1 MTMKLFGKDDKYKTF
16 VLSIGDKKNI
26 SFGKNDISLGI
37 KDLSLL
43 ISNSNRDFMIVNKDK
58 EVLFLKFKLEL
69 KCALEKYILE
79 KNKKKDRLKELKD
92 ILEKERLTDKIT
104 ILDNK
109 VIVSG
114 MKDTN
119 DINVLFSSLLKN
131 KDNSSTLFNK
141 VFSND
146 NIIINNFISKKEKKI
161 SDNIEKIVNKI
172 RRNPE
177 FTLYNNNSLKYQHIT
192 TISNKIFKEPEN
204 TDITNDD
211 SHNKNNLDKIE
222 EKAPPKKNQKSEKA
236 ALMEQLDED
245 KQKMNELLATSSQGL
260 LKTVEYIDNLS
271 NLISSKTDNGTCNSD
286 LIDQFKMSIET
297 LVKKCNVFN
306 KDSQFLSKKDI
317 EIELSEIKITIE
329 ELNEIIKKMKDFK
342 SNQLYCFYKEADKS
356 NFTTVN
362 EINVNFKK
370 VFFNNIKDMFS
381 QLSSYNK
388 SLKENKGFFLKLY
401 KFLFKNKYLRKKEI
415 NDNAVKKLEILD
427 RDLFL
432 LLESLDFK
440 NNYVP
445 DWTCKLVAKII
456 NESMPRND
464 IFWRFSKER
473 TEWNKIYKS
482 FIVDR
487 SFIVERKREE
497 I

>member
-1 MTMKLFGKDDKYKTF
+1 
-16 VLSIGDKKNI
+16 
-26 SFGKNDISLGI
+26 
-37 KDLSLL
+37 
-43 ISNSNRDFMIVNKDK
+43 
-58 EVLFLKFKLEL
+58 
-69 KCALEKYILE
+69 
-79 KNKKKDRLKELKD
+79 
-92 ILEKERLTDKIT
+92 
-104 ILDNK
+104 
-109 VIVSG
+109 
-114 MKDTN
+114 
-119 DINVLFSSLLKN
+119 
-131 KDNSSTLFNK
+131 
-141 VFSND
+141 
-146 NIIINNFISKKEKKI
+146 FISKKEKKI
-161 SDNIEKIVNKI
+161 SDDIENIANKI
-172 RRNPE
+172 MRNPE
-177 FTLYNNNSLKYQHIT
+177 FTLYNKSLKYQRIT

-211 SHNKNNLDKIE
+211 SHNKNNLDKIKKE
-222 EKAPPKKNQKSEKA
+222 DSSKKNKKSKKT
-236 ALMEQLDED
+236 ALMEQLDKD
-245 KQKMNELLATSSQGL
+245 KKKMNELLAISSQGL

-271 NLISSKTDNGTCNSD
+271 NLISSKTDNGICNSD

-306 KDSQFLSKKDI
+306 KDSQFLPEKDI

-329 ELNEIIKKMKDFK
+329 ELNEIIKKMESFK
-342 SNQLYCFYKEADKS
+342 SNQLYCFYKEADES

-388 SLKENKGFFLKLY
+388 SLKKNKGFFLKLY

-427 RDLFL
+427 RDLFF
-432 LLESLDFK
+432 LLESKDFK

-445 DWTCKLVAKII
+445 DWACKLVAKII

-482 FIVDR
+482 FIV
-487 SFIVERKREE
+487 ERKREE

>member
-1 MTMKLFGKDDKYKTF
+1 MTMKLFGKDDEYKTF
-16 VLSIGDKKNI
+16 VLSIGNKKNI
-26 SFGKNDISLGI
+26 SLGEYDISLGR

-58 EVLFLKFKLEL
+58 EVLFLKFTLEL
-69 KCALEKYILE
+69 KCALEKYIFG
-79 KNKKKDRLKELKD
+79 KNKKKDRLKKLKD
-92 ILEKERLTDKIT
+92 ILEKERLTDKIK

-109 VIVSG
+109 VIVSEI
-114 MKDTN
+114 KDAN

-131 KDNSSTLFNK
+131 KDDSSTLFNK
-141 VFSND
+141 IFSNK
-146 NIIINNFISKKEKKI
+146 NTIINSFISKKEKKI
-161 SDNIEKIVNKI
+161 SDDIEKIANKI
-172 RRNPE
+172 MRNPE
-177 FTLYNNNSLKYQHIT
+177 FTLYNNKSLKYQHIT

-211 SHNKNNLDKIE
+211 SHNKNNLDKIKKE
-222 EKAPPKKNQKSEKA
+222 DSSKKNKKSKKT
-236 ALMEQLDED
+236 ALMEQLDKD
-245 KQKMNELLATSSQGL
+245 KKKMNELLAISSQGL

-271 NLISSKTDNGTCNSD
+271 NLISSKTDNGICNSD

-306 KDSQFLSKKDI
+306 KDSQFLPEKDI
-317 EIELSEIKITIE
+317 EIELSDIKITIE
-329 ELNEIIKKMKDFK
+329 ELNEIIKKMESFK
-342 SNQLYCFYKEADKS
+342 SNQLYFFYKEADES

-401 KFLFKNKYLRKKEI
+401 KLLFKNKYLRKKEI

-427 RDLFL
+427 RDLFF
-432 LLESLDFK
+432 LLESKDFK

-445 DWTCKLVAKII
+445 DWACKLVAKII

>member
-1 MTMKLFGKDDKYKTF
+1 MLW
-16 VLSIGDKKNI
+16 KNTY
-26 SFGKNDISLGI
+26 
-37 KDLSLL
+37 
-43 ISNSNRDFMIVNKDK
+43 
-58 EVLFLKFKLEL
+58 
-69 KCALEKYILE
+69 LEKI
-79 KNKKKDRLKELKD
+79 KKKDRLKKLKD
-92 ILEKERLTDKIT
+92 ILEKERLTDKIK

-109 VIVSG
+109 VIVSEI
-114 MKDTN
+114 KDAN

-131 KDNSSTLFNK
+131 KDDSSTLFNK
-141 VFSND
+141 IFSNK
-146 NIIINNFISKKEKKI
+146 NTIINSFISKKEKKI
-161 SDNIEKIVNKI
+161 SDDIEKIANKI
-172 RRNPE
+172 MRNPE
-177 FTLYNNNSLKYQHIT
+177 FTLYNNKSLKYQHIT

-211 SHNKNNLDKIE
+211 SHNKNNLDKIKKE
-222 EKAPPKKNQKSEKA
+222 DSSKKNKKSKKT
-236 ALMEQLDED
+236 ALMEQLDKD
-245 KQKMNELLATSSQGL
+245 KKKMNELLAVSSQGL

-271 NLISSKTDNGTCNSD
+271 NLIGSKTDNGICNSD

-306 KDSQFLSKKDI
+306 KDSQFLPEKDI

-329 ELNEIIKKMKDFK
+329 ELNEIIKKMEGFK
-342 SNQLYCFYKEADKS
+342 SNQLYCFYKEADES

-401 KFLFKNKYLRKKEI
+401 KLLFKNKYLRKKEI

-427 RDLFL
+427 RDLFF
-432 LLESLDFK
+432 LLESKDFK

-445 DWTCKLVAKII
+445 DWACKLVAKII

>member
-1 MTMKLFGKDDKYKTF
+1 MTMKLFGKDDEYKTF
-16 VLSIGDKKNI
+16 VLSIGNKKNI
-26 SFGKNDISLGI
+26 SLGEGDISLGR

-43 ISNSNRDFMIVNKDK
+43 IRNSNRDFMIANKDK
-58 EVLFLKFKLEL
+58 EVLFFKFTLEL

-79 KNKKKDRLKELKD
+79 KNKKKDRLKKLKD
-92 ILEKERLTDKIT
+92 ILEKERLTDKII

-109 VIVSG
+109 VIVSEI
-114 MKDTN
+114 KDTN

-141 VFSND
+141 IFSNK
-146 NIIINNFISKKEKKI
+146 NIIINSFISKEEKKI
-161 SDNIEKIVNKI
+161 SDDIEKIVNKI

-204 TDITNDD
+204 TDITKDD

-222 EKAPPKKNQKSEKA
+222 EKESPKKSKKA
-236 ALMEQLDED
+236 ALMEQLDKD

-271 NLISSKTDNGTCNSD
+271 NLISSKTDNGTCNFD

-317 EIELSEIKITIE
+317 EIELSDIKITIE
-329 ELNEIIKKMKDFK
+329 ELNEIIKKMEDFK
-342 SNQLYCFYKEADKS
+342 SNQLYCFYKEADEY

-388 SLKENKGFFLKLY
+388 SLKENKGFSLNYINYYLKT
-401 KFLFKNKYLRKKEI
+401 N
-415 NDNAVKKLEILD
+415 
-427 RDLFL
+427 
-432 LLESLDFK
+432 
-440 NNYVP
+440 
-445 DWTCKLVAKII
+445 T
-456 NESMPRND
+456 
-464 IFWRFSKER
+464 
-473 TEWNKIYKS
+473 
-482 FIVDR
+482 
-487 SFIVERKREE
+487 
-497 I
+497 

>member
-222 EKAPPKKNQKSEKA
+222 EKAPPKKNQKSKKA

-370 VFFNNIKDMFS
+370 VFFNNIKD
-381 QLSSYNK
+381 
-388 SLKENKGFFLKLY
+388 
-401 KFLFKNKYLRKKEI
+401 
-415 NDNAVKKLEILD
+415 
-427 RDLFL
+427 
-432 LLESLDFK
+432 
-440 NNYVP
+440 
-445 DWTCKLVAKII
+445 
-456 NESMPRND
+456 
-464 IFWRFSKER
+464 
-473 TEWNKIYKS
+473 
-482 FIVDR
+482 
-487 SFIVERKREE
+487 
-497 I
+497 

>member
-222 EKAPPKKNQKSEKA
+222 EKAPPKKNQKSKKA

>member
-1 MTMKLFGKDDKYKTF
+1 MTMKLFGKDDEYKTF
-16 VLSIGDKKNI
+16 VLSIGNKKNI
-26 SFGKNDISLGI
+26 SLGEYDISLGR

-58 EVLFLKFKLEL
+58 EVLFLKFTLEL
-69 KCALEKYILE
+69 KCALEKYIFG
-79 KNKKKDRLKELKD
+79 KNKKKDRLKKLKD
-92 ILEKERLTDKIT
+92 ILEKERLTDKIK
-104 ILDNK
+104 ILDNN
-109 VIVSG
+109 VIVSEI
-114 MKDTN
+114 KDAN

-131 KDNSSTLFNK
+131 KDDSSTLFNK
-141 VFSND
+141 IFSNK
-146 NIIINNFISKKEKKI
+146 NTIINSFISKKEKKI
-161 SDNIEKIVNKI
+161 SDDIEKIANKI
-172 RRNPE
+172 MRNPE
-177 FTLYNNNSLKYQHIT
+177 FTLYNNKSLKYQHIT

-211 SHNKNNLDKIE
+211 SHNKNNLDKIKKE
-222 EKAPPKKNQKSEKA
+222 DSSKKNKKSKKT
-236 ALMEQLDED
+236 ALMEQLDKD
-245 KQKMNELLATSSQGL
+245 KKKMNELLAISSQGL
-260 LKTVEYIDNLS
+260 LKAVEYIDNLS
-271 NLISSKTDNGTCNSD
+271 NLISSKTDNGICNSD

-306 KDSQFLSKKDI
+306 KDSQFLPEKDI
-317 EIELSEIKITIE
+317 EIELSDIKITIE
-329 ELNEIIKKMKDFK
+329 ELNEIIKKMESFK
-342 SNQLYCFYKEADKS
+342 SNQLYFFYKEADES

-401 KFLFKNKYLRKKEI
+401 KLLFKNKYLRKKEI

-427 RDLFL
+427 RDLFF
-432 LLESLDFK
+432 LLESKDFK

-445 DWTCKLVAKII
+445 DWACKLVAKII

>member
-1 MTMKLFGKDDKYKTF
+1 
-16 VLSIGDKKNI
+16 
-26 SFGKNDISLGI
+26 
-37 KDLSLL
+37 
-43 ISNSNRDFMIVNKDK
+43 
-58 EVLFLKFKLEL
+58 
-69 KCALEKYILE
+69 
-79 KNKKKDRLKELKD
+79 
-92 ILEKERLTDKIT
+92 
-104 ILDNK
+104 NK

-146 NIIINNFISKKEKKI
+146 NIIINNFISKKEKNI

-177 FTLYNNNSLKYQHIT
+177 FTLYNNSLKYQHIT

-222 EKAPPKKNQKSEKA
+222 EKAPPKKNQKSKKA

-482 FIVDR
+482 FIV
-487 SFIVERKREE
+487 ERKREE

>member
-1 MTMKLFGKDDKYKTF
+1 MTMKLFGKDDEYKTF
-16 VLSIGDKKNI
+16 VLSIGNKKNI
-26 SFGKNDISLGI
+26 SLGEYDISLGR

-58 EVLFLKFKLEL
+58 EVLFLKFTLEL
-69 KCALEKYILE
+69 KCALEKYIFG
-79 KNKKKDRLKELKD
+79 KNKKKDRLKKLKD
-92 ILEKERLTDKIT
+92 IFEKERLTDKIK

-109 VIVSG
+109 VIVSEI
-114 MKDTN
+114 KDAN

-131 KDNSSTLFNK
+131 KDDSSTLFNK
-141 VFSND
+141 IFSNK
-146 NIIINNFISKKEKKI
+146 NTIINSFISKKEKKI
-161 SDNIEKIVNKI
+161 SDDIEKIANKI
-172 RRNPE
+172 MRNPE
-177 FTLYNNNSLKYQHIT
+177 FTLYNNKSLKYQHIT

-211 SHNKNNLDKIE
+211 SHNKNNLDKIKKE
-222 EKAPPKKNQKSEKA
+222 DSSKKNKKSKKT
-236 ALMEQLDED
+236 ALMEQLDKD
-245 KQKMNELLATSSQGL
+245 KKKMNELLAVSSQGL

-271 NLISSKTDNGTCNSD
+271 NLIGSKTDNGICNSD

-306 KDSQFLSKKDI
+306 KDSQFLPEKDI

-329 ELNEIIKKMKDFK
+329 ELNEIIKKMEGFK
-342 SNQLYCFYKEADKS
+342 SNQLYCFYKEADES

-401 KFLFKNKYLRKKEI
+401 KLLFKNKYLRKKEI

-427 RDLFL
+427 RDLFF
-432 LLESLDFK
+432 LLESKDFK

-445 DWTCKLVAKII
+445 DWACKLVAKII

>member
-222 EKAPPKKNQKSEKA
+222 EKAPPKKNQKSKKA

-401 KFLFKNKYLRKKEI
+401 KLLFKNKYLRKKEI

-456 NESMPRND
+456 NESMPRKD

>member
-1 MTMKLFGKDDKYKTF
+1 MTMKLFGKDDEYKTF
-16 VLSIGDKKNI
+16 VLSIGNKKNI
-26 SFGKNDISLGI
+26 SLGEYDISLGR

-58 EVLFLKFKLEL
+58 EVLFLKFTLEL
-69 KCALEKYILE
+69 KCALEKYIFG
-79 KNKKKDRLKELKD
+79 KNKKKDRLKKLKD
-92 ILEKERLTDKIT
+92 ILEKERLTDKIK

-109 VIVSG
+109 VIVSEI
-114 MKDTN
+114 KDAN

-131 KDNSSTLFNK
+131 KDDSSTLFNK
-141 VFSND
+141 IFSNK
-146 NIIINNFISKKEKKI
+146 NTIINSFISKKEKKI
-161 SDNIEKIVNKI
+161 SDDIEKIANKI
-172 RRNPE
+172 MRNPE
-177 FTLYNNNSLKYQHIT
+177 FTLYNNKSLKYQHIT

-211 SHNKNNLDKIE
+211 SHNKNNLDKIKKE
-222 EKAPPKKNQKSEKA
+222 DSSKKNKKSKKT
-236 ALMEQLDED
+236 ALMEQLDKD
-245 KQKMNELLATSSQGL
+245 KKKMNELLAISSQGL
-260 LKTVEYIDNLS
+260 LKAVEYIDNLS
-271 NLISSKTDNGTCNSD
+271 NLISSKTDNGICNSD

-306 KDSQFLSKKDI
+306 KDSQFLPEKDI
-317 EIELSEIKITIE
+317 EIELSDIKITIE
-329 ELNEIIKKMKDFK
+329 ELNEIIKKMESFK
-342 SNQLYCFYKEADKS
+342 SNQLYFFYKEADES

-401 KFLFKNKYLRKKEI
+401 KLLFKNKYLRKKEI

-427 RDLFL
+427 RDLFF
-432 LLESLDFK
+432 LLESKDFK

-445 DWTCKLVAKII
+445 DWACKLVAKII

>member
-1 MTMKLFGKDDKYKTF
+1 MTMKLFGKDDEYKTF
-16 VLSIGDKKNI
+16 VLSIGNKKNI
-26 SFGKNDISLGI
+26 SLGEYDISLGR

-58 EVLFLKFKLEL
+58 EVLFLKFTLEL
-69 KCALEKYILE
+69 KCALEKYIFG
-79 KNKKKDRLKELKD
+79 KNKKKDRLKKLKD
-92 ILEKERLTDKIT
+92 ILEKERLTDKIK

-109 VIVSG
+109 VIVSEI
-114 MKDTN
+114 KDAN

-131 KDNSSTLFNK
+131 KDDSSTLFNK
-141 VFSND
+141 IFSNK
-146 NIIINNFISKKEKKI
+146 NTIINSFISKKEKKI
-161 SDNIEKIVNKI
+161 SDDIEKIANKI
-172 RRNPE
+172 MRNPE
-177 FTLYNNNSLKYQHIT
+177 FTLYNNKSLKYQHIT

-211 SHNKNNLDKIE
+211 SHNKNNLDKIKKE
-222 EKAPPKKNQKSEKA
+222 DSSKKNKKSKKT
-236 ALMEQLDED
+236 ALMEQLDKD
-245 KQKMNELLATSSQGL
+245 KKKMNELLAVSSQGL
-260 LKTVEYIDNLS
+260 LKNVEYIDNLS
-271 NLISSKTDNGTCNSD
+271 NLIGSKTDNGICNSD

-306 KDSQFLSKKDI
+306 KDSQFLPEKDI

-329 ELNEIIKKMKDFK
+329 ELNEIIKKMEGFK
-342 SNQLYCFYKEADKS
+342 SNQLYCFYKEADES

-401 KFLFKNKYLRKKEI
+401 KLLFKNKYLRKKEI

-427 RDLFL
+427 RDLFF
-432 LLESLDFK
+432 LLESKDFK

-445 DWTCKLVAKII
+445 DWACKLVAKII

>member
-1 MTMKLFGKDDKYKTF
+1 MGEY
-16 VLSIGDKKNI
+16 
-26 SFGKNDISLGI
+26 DISLGR

-58 EVLFLKFKLEL
+58 EVLFLKFTLEL
-69 KCALEKYILE
+69 KCALEKYIFG
-79 KNKKKDRLKELKD
+79 KNKKKDRLKKLKD
-92 ILEKERLTDKIT
+92 ILEKERLTDKIK

-109 VIVSG
+109 VIVSEI
-114 MKDTN
+114 KDAN

-131 KDNSSTLFNK
+131 KDDSSTLFNK
-141 VFSND
+141 IFSNK
-146 NIIINNFISKKEKKI
+146 NTIINSFISKKEKKI
-161 SDNIEKIVNKI
+161 SDDIEKIANKI
-172 RRNPE
+172 MRNPE
-177 FTLYNNNSLKYQHIT
+177 FTLYNNKSLKYQHIT

-211 SHNKNNLDKIE
+211 SHNKNNLDKIKKE
-222 EKAPPKKNQKSEKA
+222 DSSKKNKKSKKT
-236 ALMEQLDED
+236 ALMEQLDKD
-245 KQKMNELLATSSQGL
+245 KKKMNELLAISSQGL

-271 NLISSKTDNGTCNSD
+271 NLISSKTDNGICNSD

-306 KDSQFLSKKDI
+306 KDSQFLPEKDI
-317 EIELSEIKITIE
+317 EIELSDIKITIE
-329 ELNEIIKKMKDFK
+329 ELNEIIKKMESFK
-342 SNQLYCFYKEADKS
+342 SNQLYFFYKEADES

-401 KFLFKNKYLRKKEI
+401 KLLFKNKYLRKKEI

-427 RDLFL
+427 RDLFF
-432 LLESLDFK
+432 LLESKDFK

-445 DWTCKLVAKII
+445 DWACKLVAKII

>member
-1 MTMKLFGKDDKYKTF
+1 MGEY
-16 VLSIGDKKNI
+16 
-26 SFGKNDISLGI
+26 DISLGR

-58 EVLFLKFKLEL
+58 EVLFLKFTLEL
-69 KCALEKYILE
+69 KCALEKYIFG
-79 KNKKKDRLKELKD
+79 KNKKKDRLKKLKD
-92 ILEKERLTDKIT
+92 ILEKERLTDKIK

-109 VIVSG
+109 VIVSEI
-114 MKDTN
+114 KDAN

-131 KDNSSTLFNK
+131 KDDSSTLFNK
-141 VFSND
+141 IFSNK
-146 NIIINNFISKKEKKI
+146 NTIINSFISKKEKKI
-161 SDNIEKIVNKI
+161 SDDIEKIANKI
-172 RRNPE
+172 MRNPE
-177 FTLYNNNSLKYQHIT
+177 FTLYNNKSLKYQHIT

-211 SHNKNNLDKIE
+211 SHNKNNLDKIKKE
-222 EKAPPKKNQKSEKA
+222 DSSKKNKKSKKT
-236 ALMEQLDED
+236 ALMEQLDKD
-245 KQKMNELLATSSQGL
+245 KKKMNELLAVSSQGL

-271 NLISSKTDNGTCNSD
+271 NLIGSKTDNGICNSD

-306 KDSQFLSKKDI
+306 KDSQFLPEKDI

-329 ELNEIIKKMKDFK
+329 ELNEIIKKMEGFK
-342 SNQLYCFYKEADKS
+342 SNQLYCFYKEADES

-401 KFLFKNKYLRKKEI
+401 KLLFKNKYLRKKEI

-427 RDLFL
+427 RDLFF
-432 LLESLDFK
+432 LLESKDFK

-445 DWTCKLVAKII
+445 DWACKLVAKII

>member
-1 MTMKLFGKDDKYKTF
+1 MTMKLFGKDDEYKTF
-16 VLSIGDKKNI
+16 VLSIGNKKNI
-26 SFGKNDISLGI
+26 SLGKDDISLGI

-58 EVLFLKFKLEL
+58 EVLFLKFTLEL

-79 KNKKKDRLKELKD
+79 KNKKKDRLKKLKD
-92 ILEKERLTDKIT
+92 IIEKERLTDKIK

-114 MKDTN
+114 IKDAN

-131 KDNSSTLFNK
+131 KDDSSTLFNK
-141 VFSND
+141 IFSNK
-146 NIIINNFISKKEKKI
+146 NTIINSFISKKEKKI
-161 SDNIEKIVNKI
+161 SDDIEKIANKI
-172 RRNPE
+172 MRKPK
-177 FTLYNNNSLKYQHIT
+177 FTLYNNVNKYQNII

-204 TDITNDD
+204 TDITKDD
-211 SHNKNNLDKIE
+211 SHNKNNF
-222 EKAPPKKNQKSEKA
+222 EKTEKTDLSKKTKKSKKA
-236 ALMEQLDED
+236 ALMEQLDKD

-317 EIELSEIKITIE
+317 EIELSDIKITIE
-329 ELNEIIKKMKDFK
+329 ELNEIIKKMDGFK

-362 EINVNFKK
+362 EINFNFKN

-401 KFLFKNKYLRKKEI
+401 KLFFKNKYLRKKEI

-427 RDLFL
+427 RNLFL

>member
-1 MTMKLFGKDDKYKTF
+1 MTMKLFGKDDEYKTF
-16 VLSIGDKKNI
+16 VLSIGNKKNI
-26 SFGKNDISLGI
+26 FFGKDDISLGI

-58 EVLFLKFKLEL
+58 EVLFLKFTLEL

-79 KNKKKDRLKELKD
+79 KNKKKDRLKILKD
-92 ILEKERLTDKIT
+92 ILEKERLTDKIK

-109 VIVSG
+109 VIVSEI
-114 MKDTN
+114 KDAN

-131 KDNSSTLFNK
+131 KDDSSTLFNK
-141 VFSND
+141 IFSNK
-146 NIIINNFISKKEKKI
+146 NTIINSFISKKEKKI
-161 SDNIEKIVNKI
+161 SNNIEKIVNKI
-172 RRNPE
+172 RSKPK
-177 FTLYNNNSLKYQHIT
+177 FTLYNNVNKYQNII
-192 TISNKIFKEPEN
+192 TISNKIFKDPEKA
-204 TDITNDD
+204 DITNDD
-211 SHNKNNLDKIE
+211 SHNNNNFDKIE
-222 EKAPPKKNQKSEKA
+222 KKEPPKKNKKTV
-236 ALMEQLDED
+236 LMEQLDKD
-245 KQKMNELLATSSQGL
+245 KQKMNELLAVSSQGL

-271 NLISSKTDNGTCNSD
+271 NLISSTTDNGTCNSD

-297 LVKKCNVFN
+297 LVKECNVFN
-306 KDSQFLSKKDI
+306 KDSHFLPEKDI
-317 EIELSEIKITIE
+317 EIELSDIKITIE
-329 ELNEIIKKMKDFK
+329 KLNEIIKKMNDFK
-342 SNQLYCFYKEADKS
+342 SNQLHYFYQEIYKS

-362 EINVNFKK
+362 EINIDFKK
-370 VFFNNIKDMFS
+370 VFFNNIKDMSS

-415 NDNAVKKLEILD
+415 NDNAVKKLEVLD
-427 RDLFL
+427 KDLFF
-432 LLESLDFK
+432 LLESKDFK

-445 DWTCKLVAKII
+445 DWACKLVAKII

-473 TEWNKIYKS
+473 IEWNKIYKS
-482 FIVDR
+482 FIV
-487 SFIVERKREE
+487 ERKREE